1 MDLGLIILPEINL
14 IANEESWERK
24 YQLQFPKL
32 IREELGCLVGKEI
45 ELNIDETVKPVRQ
58 KQRRVPFL
66 LCEAVELELLRLV
79 REGILERV
87 SGPTTWV
94 SNLVIVPKE
103 DGSVRLCSD
112 ARAAN
117 KAIKRIRHMGLTIDD
132 IIYRLNGSKWFAK
145 IDLRKAYLQLV
156 LNKASRN
163 LTTITTH
170 IGLFRY
176 TWLCF
181 GICSAAEIFAE
192 EIRLLIEDVEGALN
206 IADDILL
213 HAETREK
220 LKEILLDVLM
230 RLEHAGLTANA
241 SKCQFFVEKIIFF
254 GMEFSGDGVAITLE
268 KQRALRE
275 ASAPIN
281 LSELNSLLGLALF
294 CNRSIKDFSSITAPL
309 WDLTKKQVRWAW
321 TNECEVALKKLKD
334 AIVGDAM
341 AYFNKLWETK
351 LVVDAGPAGLG
362 AVLTQ
367 YNPINHEQTK
377 VVAFASRRLS
387 DVETIYSQ
395 VEREALAFIWG
406 MERFHLY
413 VFGKSFVVGTDN
425 KAVELI
431 MRNPNSDPPARIKR
445 WALRASQYD

>member
-32 IREELGCLVGKEI
+32 FREELGCLVGKEI

-66 LCEAVELELLRLV
+66 LREAVELELLRLV
-79 REGILERV
+79 EEGILERV

-94 SNLVIVPKE
+94 SNLIMVPKE

-163 LTTITTH
+163 ITTITTH

-176 TWLCF
+176 TRLCF

-230 RLEHAGLTANA
+230 RLENAGLMANA
-241 SKCQFFVEKIIFF
+241 SKC
-254 GMEFSGDGVAITLE
+254 
-268 KQRALRE
+268 
-275 ASAPIN
+275 
-281 LSELNSLLGLALF
+281 
-294 CNRSIKDFSSITAPL
+294 
-309 WDLTKKQVRWAW
+309 
-321 TNECEVALKKLKD
+321 
-334 AIVGDAM
+334 
-341 AYFNKLWETK
+341 
-351 LVVDAGPAGLG
+351 
-362 AVLTQ
+362 
-367 YNPINHEQTK
+367 
-377 VVAFASRRLS
+377 
-387 DVETIYSQ
+387 
-395 VEREALAFIWG
+395 
-406 MERFHLY
+406 
-413 VFGKSFVVGTDN
+413 
-425 KAVELI
+425 
-431 MRNPNSDPPARIKR
+431 
-445 WALRASQYD
+445 